1 MFKKFLKILLA
12 QKKFFPPKKSK
23 AIILDY
29 IFNDEM
35 KFFFKSIN
43 PEYIDVRYNKINIYV
58 LLCLLFSGEKKIF
71 RNYVKKY
78 IDVVNPKIIIT
89 GNDNLSWFYELK
101 NYFPKIKFIVVQN
114 GFRNQLFFK
123 SINKKKYPKADFIFT
138 FSKSLSK
145 FYKEKIKSNVI
156 PIGSLTNNFY
166 PKKKVK
172 KRQSILFV
180 SSGHPQLYGDIIELH
195 GKIQVNTQKY
205 FYNDIKLFKLVYKF
219 CRKNNLKLELVTKK
233 INDSK
238 EYLFYK
244 KLVNNNKFIYHN
256 RNKGRNEIYRISDE
270 VLLTVTTSST
280 FGFENLARG
289 NKTAI
294 FNNKAKCTKGAMNIF
309 WNYKISKRGNFWT
322 NYVNESETNRIL
334 SSVIKINTKD
344 WNRRNKRLINN
355 LMSYDYK
362 NSKLKSLIHKCA

>member
-1 MFKKFLKILLA
+1 MLKKFLKILLA
-12 QKKFFPPKKSK
+12 KKKFFPPKKNK
-23 AIILDY
+23 VIVLDY
-29 IFNDEM
+29 IFIDEM
-35 KFFFKSIN
+35 KNFFKNTN
-43 PEYIDVRYNKINIYV
+43 PEYIDVRYDKINIYV
-58 LLCLLFSGEKKIF
+58 LLCLLFSREKKIF

-78 IDVVNPKIIIT
+78 IDIVNPKIIIT

-101 NYFPKIKFIVVQN
+101 NYFPQIKFIVVQN
-114 GFRNQLFFK
+114 GFRNHLFFK
-123 SINKKKYPKADFIFT
+123 SINKKKSPKADFIFT

-145 FYKEKIKSNVI
+145 FYKKKIKSNVVS
-156 PIGSLTNNFY
+156 IGSLTNNFY

-172 KRQSILFV
+172 KRKSVLFV
-180 SSGHPQLYGDIIELH
+180 SSGYPQLYGDIIELH

-219 CRKNNLKLELVTKK
+219 CRKNNLNLELVTKT

-238 EYLFYK
+238 EYIFYK
-244 KLVNNNKFIYHN
+244 KLINSDKFIFHN

-270 VLLTVTTSST
+270 VLVTVTTSST

-294 FNNKAKCTKGAMNIF
+294 FNNKAQCTKGAMNIF

-334 SSVIKINTKD
+334 NSVININTKD

-362 NSKLKSLIHKCA
+362 NSKLKSLINKCA